1 MTNNYSSFVVSAHDA
16 INEEER
22 IEFSG
27 MYINLMDSLRN
38 ANGSISLFTTDKKL
52 ISHDGLHLTRA
63 GAQELAKR
71 INVRRF
77 VEEYK

>member
-1 MTNNYSSFVVSAHDA
+1 
-16 INEEER
+16 
-22 IEFSG
+22 
-27 MYINLMDSLRN
+27 MDSLRN
-38 ANGSISLFTTDKKL
+38 ADGNISLFTTDKKL

-63 GAQELAKR
+63 GAQELAKK